1 MNLTSNFDFCVELG
15 IDSVKEIFHLA
26 FKSEHRY
33 PHNVGPLTRTFSGRE
48 FTINVRVLDD
58 EDKPADLSFQDEK
71 HILFSFPFEL
81 QAQTADAPDPALS
94 EILLEAQADIPA
106 LLTAWDEDGDEV
118 LGLSFSGITS
128 ADVGITGLSGVPS
141 VGVEQFRNAVHSAY
155 ETMPVHAFSSGANTV
170 TLYDGNRDVTLEPPN
185 AATPY
190 DIEVALETI
199 AAEQYLKVTAPIHVL
214 IPVVPVLNSE
224 YSSFGRL
231 IFYRKVEQTDTSVS
245 VDMTVDPADA
255 ALATSVELDT
265 PDVAR
270 PQIQTLITA
279 QARGMIS
286 AFGVITEPA
295 FTAAAAQ
302 QLLQDEIA
310 AYINTR
316 RYPVYS
322 PKSGD
327 EDEPLGTPVGFL
339 LVDDGILAIL
349 LNRRSGTAADDTA
362 PDNFLNGNELAL
374 AVGAAK
380 VQEEIQAVIADK
392 FPGVGS
398 EDGELIETPEGDA
411 VLYELNV
418 SLANP
423 GEHEESEGH
432 LWISGKTKV
441 KIDCWWDPTVEF
453 EGPVFMRAHREDG
466 EEGCELIIDAP
477 EVGDF
482 DFDQSCC
489 DVFLEIIIP
498 IAGWIALVV
507 IEITIDKVGG
517 EVAEDIANE
526 QGAII
531 EPIPP
536 VVNGIAEITS
546 CLTGITVF
554 RDGFV
559 FPGELY
565 IRRLARSAED
575 LRGMRRMPRPDP

>member
-15 IDSVKEIFHLA
+15 IHSVKEIFHLA
-26 FKSEHRY
+26 FKSEDRY
-33 PHNVGPLTRTFSGRE
+33 PHNVGPLTRDFSGRV
-48 FTINVRVLDD
+48 FTIDVRVLDD
-58 EDKPADLSFQDEK
+58 EDKPADLSFQDDK

-94 EILLEAQADIPA
+94 EILLEAQAAIPA

-118 LGLSFSGITS
+118 LGLSFFGITS
-128 ADVGITGLSGVPS
+128 TDVDISGLSGVPDI
-141 VGVEQFRNAVHSAY
+141 GVEQFRNAVHNAY
-155 ETMPVHAFSSGANTV
+155 EAMPVHTFSSGGNTV
-170 TLYDGNRDVTLEPPN
+170 TLYDGNRDSTLVPPN

-190 DIEVALETI
+190 EIEVTLETMT
-199 AAEQYLKVTAPIHVL
+199 AEQYLKVTAPIHVYL
-214 IPVVPVLNSE
+214 PSVPGE

-231 IFYRKVEQTDTSVS
+231 IFYRKIEQTDTSVTI
-245 VDMTVDPADA
+245 DMTAEPTNTD
-255 ALATSVELDT
+255 LATTVELDN
-265 PDVAR
+265 PHFASN
-270 PQIQTLITA
+270 QIALSLAA
-279 QARGMIS
+279 QARSMIS

-295 FTAAAAQ
+295 FTEAAAK
-302 QLLQDEIA
+302 QLLRNEIA

-322 PKSGD
+322 PRSGD

-339 LVDDGILAIL
+339 LVDDGVLAIL
-349 LNRRSGTAADDTA
+349 LNRRSGTAADDIA
-362 PDNFLNGNELAL
+362 PDNFLGDSELAL
-374 AVGAAK
+374 AVGEAK
-380 VQEEIQAVIADK
+380 VQEEIQAVIAEQ

-398 EDGELIETPEGDA
+398 DAGELIETPEGDA

-418 SLANP
+418 SLADP

-432 LWISGKTKV
+432 LWITGKTKV

-453 EGPVFMRAHREDG
+453 SGPVFMRAHREDSA
-466 EEGCELIIDAP
+466 EGCELVIDSP
-477 EVGDF
+477 VVGDF

-507 IEITIDKVGG
+507 IEITIDRVGG
-517 EVAEDIANE
+517 EVAEDIADE

-546 CLTGITVF
+546 CLTGISVF

-559 FPGELY
+559 FPGELS
-565 IRRLARSAED
+565 IRRLSRSAED

>member
-26 FKSEHRY
+26 FKSEDRY
-33 PHNVGPLTRTFSGRE
+33 PHNVGPLTRNLSGRE

-58 EDKPADLSFQDEK
+58 EDKPADLSFRDEK

-81 QAQTADAPDPALS
+81 QIQTADAPDPALS
-94 EILLEAQADIPA
+94 EILLEAQASIPA
-106 LLTAWDEDGDEV
+106 LLAAWEEAGNEV
-118 LGLSFSGITS
+118 LGLSFSAITS
-128 ADVGITGLSGVPS
+128 ADVSIDSLSGVPS
-141 VGVEQFRNAVHSAY
+141 VGEAQFRNAVHSAY
-155 ETMPVHAFSSGANTV
+155 EAMPVHAFSSGGNTV
-170 TLYDGNRDVTLEPPN
+170 TLYDGDRDSALQPPN

-190 DIEVALETI
+190 EIEIALETH
-199 AAEQYLKVTAPIHVL
+199 AGEQYLKVTAPIHVL
-214 IPVVPVLNSE
+214 IPVVPVINTE

-231 IFYRKVEQTDTSVS
+231 IFYRKVGQTDTSVT
-245 VDMTVDPADA
+245 VDMTIEPTNT
-255 ALATSVELDT
+255 ALATVVELDT
-265 PDVAR
+265 PHVAR
-270 PQIQTLITA
+270 PQIQALIA
-279 QARGMIS
+279 IQARGMIS

-295 FTAAAAQ
+295 FTEAAAR

-322 PKSGD
+322 PQSGD
-327 EDEPLGTPVGFL
+327 EGEPLSTPVGFL
-339 LVDDGILAIL
+339 LVDDGVLAIL
-349 LNRRSGTAADDTA
+349 LNRRSGTAADDVA

-380 VQEEIQAVIADK
+380 VQEEIQAVIAEK

-398 EDGELIETPEGDA
+398 DDGELIETPEGDA

-423 GEHEESEGH
+423 DEHGESEGH

-466 EEGCELIIDAP
+466 EDGCELVIDAP

-498 IAGWIALVV
+498 IAGWIALIV
-507 IEITIDKVGG
+507 IEITIDRVGG
-517 EVAEDIANE
+517 EVAEDIANK

-554 RDGFV
+554 RNGFV
-559 FPGELY
+559 FPGELS
-565 IRRLARSAED
+565 IRRLSRSAED
-575 LRGMRRMPRPDP
+575 LRGMGRMPRPDP

>member
-15 IDSVKEIFHLA
+15 IGSVKEIFHLA
-26 FKSEHRY
+26 FKSEDRY
-33 PHNVGPLTRTFSGRE
+33 PHNVGPVTRNYSGRE

-94 EILLEAQADIPA
+94 EILLEAQAAIPA

-118 LGLSFSGITS
+118 LGLSFFGITS

-155 ETMPVHAFSSGANTV
+155 EAMPVHTFSSGGNTV
-170 TLYDGNRDVTLEPPN
+170 TLYDGDRDSALEPPN

-190 DIEVALETI
+190 EIEVALETV

-214 IPVVPVLNSE
+214 IPVVPILNSE

-231 IFYRKVEQTDTSVS
+231 IFYRKVEQTDTSVT
-245 VDMTVDPADA
+245 VDMTVEPADA

-265 PDVAR
+265 AHVAR
-270 PQIQTLITA
+270 PQIQTLIAA
-279 QARGMIS
+279 QASGMIS

-295 FTAAAAQ
+295 FTEAAAR

-327 EDEPLGTPVGFL
+327 EGEPLSTPVGFL
-339 LVDDGILAIL
+339 LVDDGVLAIL
-349 LNRRSGTAADDTA
+349 LNRRSGTAADDAA
-362 PDNFLNGNELAL
+362 PDNFLGGNELAL

-380 VQEEIQAVIADK
+380 VQEEIQAVIVDK
-392 FPGVGS
+392 FPGVGT
-398 EDGELIETPEGDA
+398 EDGELVETPEGDA

-418 SLANP
+418 SLADP
-423 GEHEESEGH
+423 DEHEESEGH
-432 LWISGKTKV
+432 LWVSGKTKV

-466 EEGCELIIDAP
+466 EDGCELIIDAP
-477 EVGDF
+477 VVGDF

-498 IAGWIALVV
+498 LAGWIALIV

-536 VVNGIAEITS
+536 VVNGVAEITS
-546 CLTGITVF
+546 CLTGINVF

-559 FPGELY
+559 FPGELS
-565 IRRLARSAED
+565 IRRLSRSAED
-575 LRGMRRMPRPDP
+575 LREMGRMPRPDP

>member
-26 FKSEHRY
+26 FKSEDRY

-94 EILLEAQADIPA
+94 EILLEAQAAIPA

-118 LGLSFSGITS
+118 LGLSFFGTTS
-128 ADVGITGLSGVPS
+128 ADVGITGLSGVPV

-155 ETMPVHAFSSGANTV
+155 EAMPVHSFSSGGNTIN
-170 TLYDGNRDVTLEPPN
+170 LYDGDRDATLEPPN
-185 AATPY
+185 AASPY
-190 DIEVALETI
+190 EIEVALETH
-199 AAEQYLKVTAPIHVL
+199 AGDEYLKVTAPIHVL
-214 IPVVPVLNSE
+214 IPVLPVFNSE

-231 IFYRKVEQTDTSVS
+231 IFYRKVERTDSSIT
-245 VDMTVDPADA
+245 VDMTAEPASADI
-255 ALATSVELDT
+255 ATTVELDT
-265 PDVAR
+265 AHPALS
-270 PQIQTLITA
+270 QIQSQIAA
-279 QARGMIS
+279 QAIGMIS

-295 FTAAAAQ
+295 FTETAAR

-310 AYINTR
+310 VYINTR

-327 EDEPLGTPVGFL
+327 EDEPLSTPVGFL
-339 LVDDGILAIL
+339 LVDDGVLAIL
-349 LNRRSGTAADDTA
+349 LNRRSGTAADDSA
-362 PDNFLNGNELAL
+362 PDNFLAGRELAL

-380 VQEEIQAVIADK
+380 VQEEIQAVIAEK

-398 EDGELIETPEGDA
+398 DDGELIETPEGDA

-418 SLANP
+418 SLADP
-423 GEHEESEGH
+423 DEHGESEGH
-432 LWISGKTKV
+432 LWITGKTKV

-453 EGPVFMRAHREDG
+453 EGPVFMRAHREDSD
-466 EEGCELIIDAP
+466 EGCKLIIDAP

-498 IAGWIALVV
+498 IAGWIALIV

-536 VVNGIAEITS
+536 VVNGIAEVTS
-546 CLTGITVF
+546 CLTGIEVF
-554 RDGFV
+554 RAGFV
-559 FPGELY
+559 FPGELS
-565 IRRLARSAED
+565 IRRLSRSAED
-575 LRGMRRMPRPDP
+575 LREMRRMPRPDP

>member
-15 IDSVKEIFHLA
+15 ISSVKEIFHLA

-33 PHNVGPLTRTFSGRE
+33 PHNVGPVTRNFSGRE

-58 EDKPADLSFQDEK
+58 EDKPADLSFQDDK

-94 EILLEAQADIPA
+94 EILLEAQAAIPA

-118 LGLSFSGITS
+118 LGLSFFGITS
-128 ADVGITGLSGVPS
+128 ADVGITGLSGVPNI
-141 VGVEQFRNAVHSAY
+141 GVEQFRNAVHNAY
-155 ETMPVHAFSSGANTV
+155 EAMPVHTFSSGGNTV
-170 TLYDGNRDVTLEPPN
+170 TLYDGNRDSTLVPPN

-190 DIEVALETI
+190 EIEVALETI
-199 AAEQYLKVTAPIHVL
+199 AAEQYLKVTAPIHVYL
-214 IPVVPVLNSE
+214 PSVPVVGE

-231 IFYRKVEQTDTSVS
+231 IFYRKIEQTDTSVTI
-245 VDMTVDPADA
+245 DMTAEPTNTD
-255 ALATSVELDT
+255 LATTVELDN
-265 PDVAR
+265 PHFASS
-270 PQIQTLITA
+270 QIALSLA
-279 QARGMIS
+279 SQARGMIS
-286 AFGVITEPA
+286 AFDVITEPA
-295 FTAAAAQ
+295 FTEAAAE
-302 QLLQDEIA
+302 QLLQDEVA
-310 AYINTR
+310 AYIHTR

-322 PKSGD
+322 PRSGD
-327 EDEPLGTPVGFL
+327 EGEPLSSPVGFL

-349 LNRRSGTAADDTA
+349 LNRRSGTATDDIA
-362 PDNFLNGNELAL
+362 PDNFLGDNELAL

-380 VQEEIQAVIADK
+380 VQEEIQAVIAEK

-398 EDGELIETPEGDA
+398 DGGELIETPEGDA

-418 SLANP
+418 SLADP

-453 EGPVFMRAHREDG
+453 EGPVFMRAHREDS
-466 EEGCELIIDAP
+466 EEGCELVIDSP
-477 EVGDF
+477 VVGDF

-498 IAGWIALVV
+498 IAGWIALIV
-507 IEITIDKVGG
+507 IEITIDRVGG

-554 RDGFV
+554 RAGFV
-559 FPGELY
+559 FPGELS
-565 IRRLARSAED
+565 IRRLSRSAED
-575 LRGMRRMPRPDP
+575 LRGMGRMPRPDP